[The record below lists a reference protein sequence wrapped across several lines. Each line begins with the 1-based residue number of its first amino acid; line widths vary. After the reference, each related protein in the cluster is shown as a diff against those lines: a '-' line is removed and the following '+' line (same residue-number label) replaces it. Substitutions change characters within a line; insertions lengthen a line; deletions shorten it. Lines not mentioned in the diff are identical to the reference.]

1 MLKNKVALITGASRG
16 IGRAIAL
23 TLSKYGAGVVIN
35 YLDRDSDADLVV
47 REILD
52 NGGSA
57 IGMQADVADAQ
68 GVSSLIDRVISHYGR
83 MDILV
88 NNAGAIVQPSN
99 WQDITEPT
107 WDRTFDVHLKGT
119 LNCIRA
125 SVPHLLKSADP
136 SIISITST
144 FGAIIG
150 APDVIA
156 YAAAKAAILS
166 LTRSFAKALAPH
178 IRVNCIAPG
187 IVDTDMTSS
196 APAEFIQQQIE
207 STPLKRMGSPNDIA
221 DTALYLASPL
231 SRFVT
236 GQMIVVDGGHS
247 LR

>member
-23 TLSKYGAGVVIN
+23 TLSKYGADIVIN
-35 YLDRDSDADLVV
+35 YLARDSDADLVV

-57 IGMQADVADAQ
+57 IGMQADVADAK
-68 GVSSLIDRVISHYGR
+68 GVSSLIDRVISRYGR
-83 MDILV
+83 MDVLV

-99 WQDITEPT
+99 WQDVTEAT

-136 SIISITST
+136 SIINITST

-156 YAAAKAAILS
+156 YAAAKSGILS

-196 APAEFIQQQIE
+196 APSEFIQQQIE
-207 STPLKRMGSPNDIA
+207 STPLKRMGSPDDIA